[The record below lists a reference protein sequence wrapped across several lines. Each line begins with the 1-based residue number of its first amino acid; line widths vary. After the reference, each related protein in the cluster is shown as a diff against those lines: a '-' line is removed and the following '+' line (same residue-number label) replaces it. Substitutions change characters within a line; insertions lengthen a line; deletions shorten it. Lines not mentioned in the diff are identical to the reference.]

1 VRLAWR
7 RLEQDLRGA
16 HDSWRM
22 RRVLRTPR
30 DGASRENAM
39 KFKLLECVVIDVD
52 VPELGLVKG
61 DPGVVVE
68 ILDADNVMVEVFE
81 ADESTRDVYTLN
93 VRQVR
98 SATPSELQPRTRR
111 P

>member
-1 VRLAWR
+1 
-7 RLEQDLRGA
+7 
-16 HDSWRM
+16 
-22 RRVLRTPR
+22 
-30 DGASRENAM
+30 M

-81 ADESTRDVYTLN
+81 ADESTRDVYDLN

-98 SATPSELQPRTRR
+98 LATPGELQSPRTRR

>member
-1 VRLAWR
+1 
-7 RLEQDLRGA
+7 
-16 HDSWRM
+16 
-22 RRVLRTPR
+22 
-30 DGASRENAM
+30 M

-93 VRQVR
+93 VSRVR
-98 SATPSELQPRTRR
+98 PASPSEFQPRTRR

>member
-1 VRLAWR
+1 
-7 RLEQDLRGA
+7 
-16 HDSWRM
+16 
-22 RRVLRTPR
+22 
-30 DGASRENAM
+30 M
-39 KFKLLECVVIDVD
+39 KFKLLDCVVIDVD

-81 ADESTRDVYTLN
+81 ADETTRDVYILN
-93 VRQVR
+93 VRQLR
-98 SATPSELQPRTRR
+98 HATPSELQPRTRR

>member
-1 VRLAWR
+1 
-7 RLEQDLRGA
+7 
-16 HDSWRM
+16 
-22 RRVLRTPR
+22 
-30 DGASRENAM
+30 M

-68 ILDADNVMVEVFE
+68 ILDANNVMVEVFE
-81 ADESTRDVYTLN
+81 ADESTRDIYDLN

-98 SATPSELQPRTRR
+98 RATPGELQPPRTRR